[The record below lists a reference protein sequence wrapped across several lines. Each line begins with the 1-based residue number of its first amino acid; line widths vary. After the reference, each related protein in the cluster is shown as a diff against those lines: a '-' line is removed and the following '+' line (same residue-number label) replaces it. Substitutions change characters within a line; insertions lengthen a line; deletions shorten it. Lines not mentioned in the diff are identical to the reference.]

1 LNNQYKASKG
11 NSIICGLA
19 FDNKDDHKRITTGE
33 NFCILGGSA
42 KTHENLVEIVLEFNE
57 AIKKYGKRLDDL
69 SETEYYDIVKE
80 VCCDN
85 EKTYWFYHA

>member
-1 LNNQYKASKG
+1 MNNQYKASKG

-19 FDNKDDHKRITTGE
+19 FDNKDNHKRITTGE

-42 KTHENLVEIVLEFNE
+42 KTHENLVDMVLEFNE
-57 AIKKYGKRLDDL
+57 TIKKYGKKLDDL

-80 VCCDN
+80 VCRDS
-85 EKTYWFYHA
+85 EKTFWFYQT

>member
-1 LNNQYKASKG
+1 MNNQYKASQR

-19 FDNKDDHKRITTGE
+19 FDNQDDHKRITTGD

-42 KTHENLVEIVLEFNE
+42 ETHENLVEIVLEFNE
-57 AIKKYGKRLDDL
+57 AVKKYGKRLGDL

-80 VCCDN
+80 VCKDN
-85 EKTYWFYHA
+85 EKTHWFYNA